1 MSTHI
6 AEAIGEL
13 EKVTADVRSTFAD
26 LSAGQLNWKPDA
38 TRWSVAQC
46 LDHLIVTN
54 RLYFPIL
61 AGVRQGRNPTFWE
74 KHSPLSGVFGRFLIK
89 ALSPDYKRKT
99 KTSGRSQPAMGEI
112 DTGITERFAQQQCE
126 LIQEFQALA
135 AADIDLSTSI
145 ITSPLGS
152 FITYS
157 IDHAI
162 SILVV
167 HEQRHVEQA
176 KRVTI
181 TPGYPRR

>member
-26 LSAGQLNWKPDA
+26 LSVGQLNWKPDV

-54 RLYFPIL
+54 QFYFPIFES
-61 AGVRQGRNPTFWE
+61 VRQGRKPTFWE
-74 KHSPLSGVFGRFLIK
+74 RHSPLSGFFGRFLIK
-89 ALSPDYKRKT
+89 ALSPDYKRKA
-99 KTSGRSQPAMGEI
+99 KTSSKSQPSLGEI
-112 DTGITERFAQQQCE
+112 DPGIIDRFAQHQCR

-135 AADIDLSTSI
+135 GSDVDLSDSI

-152 FITYS
+152 LVTYS
-157 IDHAI
+157 IDHAV

-167 HEQRHVEQA
+167 HEQRHVLQA
-176 KRVTI
+176 KRVTAS
-181 TPGYPRR
+181 PGFPRA